1 MTVSN
6 HWHYSN
12 EILTNSLRG
21 LVRANPDLKY
31 LATERVVYSSSS
43 SKDKVAILSGGGA
56 GHEPLHA
63 GFVGKGMLDVAVS
76 GQVFASPSVKQIY
89 SGLKAKKSNKGTLVV
104 VKNYTGDV
112 IHFGMATQKVQAEGY
127 NAKLLVVQDDVA
139 VPRSKNA
146 MVGRRALAG
155 TCLVHKVI
163 GAKAARNGAKATL
176 DDVYEIGQHVNENLA
191 TVGASLDHVVIPKVT
206 TEESSAN
213 EDENDSDSDEE
224 VEGLKPDEAEIGM
237 GIHNEPG
244 IKRISPI
251 PDINDLLDE
260 MLKFILS
267 KDDKERHYV
276 DFDDGDE
283 VALLVNSL
291 GATSNL
297 ELFAIQ
303 NYAVQLLRKKYGIDP
318 VRCYTGT
325 FTTSLDGPGFSI
337 TLLNIT
343 KAGGE
348 EIKECLDYPTD
359 VPAWN
364 SHISATM
371 WENALGDKAVVEEP
385 EEIAHPKLP
394 TSSMKFNAKLFQDML
409 TEGSERAI
417 EKEPKIT
424 LYDTVAGDGD
434 CGETLSRG
442 ANGILKAF
450 KSGSLEDADAVKS
463 LSQLTDLIETEMGGT
478 SGGLYAIFISGLANS
493 FKKQEEDN
501 GKGFNVSIDSTV
513 RALKD
518 ALTTLG
524 KYTRARKGDRTMMD
538 ALIPFIETLEKT
550 KDVKQA
556 AKAAHEGAEATRKMD
571 AMFGRAAYVGKEE
584 FKQFEAEG
592 GLPDPGAIGL
602 AAILRGFADAYAKN

>member
-6 HWHYSN
+6 HWQYSD

-21 LVRANPDLKY
+21 LVRTNPDLKY
-31 LATERVVYSSSS
+31 LAAERVVYSSSS

-89 SGLKAKKSNKGTLVV
+89 SGLKATKSNKGTLVV

-163 GAKAARNGAKATL
+163 GAKAAQDGAKATL
-176 DDVYEIGQHVNENLA
+176 DEVYDIGQRVNRNLA
-191 TVGASLDHVVIPKVT
+191 TVGASLDHVVIPKIT
-206 TEESSAN
+206 TEENSTN
-213 EDENDSDSDEE
+213 EDEDGSDSDEE

-260 MLKFILS
+260 MLGYIFS
-267 KDDKERHYV
+267 KEDKRK
-276 DFDDGDE
+276 DIMLISTM
-283 VALLVNSL
+283 AMNL

-337 TLLNIT
+337 TILNIT
-343 KAGGE
+343 KAGGK

-364 SHISATM
+364 CHVSSAT
-371 WENALGDKAVVEEP
+371 WENALGDQAVVEEP

-394 TSSMKFNAKLFQDML
+394 TSNVKFDSKLFREML
-409 TEGSERAI
+409 TEGSKRAL

-450 KSGSLEDADAVKS
+450 RKNSLEETDAVKS
-463 LSQLTDLIETEMGGT
+463 LSQLTDLIETKMGGT

-493 FKKQEEDN
+493 FKRQEEQN
-501 GKGFNVSIDSTV
+501 GKGFNVGINATV
-513 RALKD
+513 TALKD
-518 ALTTLG
+518 ALATLEN
-524 KYTRARKGDRTMMD
+524 YTRARKGDRTMMD
-538 ALIPFIETLEKT
+538 ALIPFIEKLDTT
-550 KDVKQA
+550 KDVKKA
-556 AKAAHEGAEATRKMD
+556 ALAAHEGAEATRKMN

-602 AAILRGFADAYAKN
+602 AAILSGFADAYSKN